1 MNCKRLLGLFMLATA
16 TALVVGFQRNAIAAG
31 AQTQLDPSYFT
42 MDRKW
47 LGSEDPAVLDELAA
61 IFMAQDR
68 LDEARCS

>member
-47 LGSEDPAVLDELAA
+47 LLTRQSNVLLNVHSEPTDG
-61 IFMAQDR
+61 
-68 LDEARCS
+68 